1 MATPE
6 TASPSYCFDDVT
18 VDRQNFRI
26 HKNDEVR
33 SLEPRAFDLLVY
45 LIEQRGRVV
54 EKQELFERVWKE
66 AFVTDNAL
74 TRAIKEIRRT
84 IGDDASS
91 PRYIETLPKRGYR
104 FIAEVK
110 SARQATQAARTGEA
124 PRPQDLAEALNYK
137 IVGKLGQGGGGVVYL
152 ARDARLQRAVVLKFL
167 SEELV
172 ADEKAR
178 KRFLREARLASAL
191 DHPNI
196 CTIHEINETN
206 GLDFIVMQ
214 YVEGKTLKQIL
225 AGRPLEIDAALAI
238 AIQVADGLTAAHQ
251 QGIVH
256 RDIKPGNV
264 IISDAGRVKI
274 LDFGLAKSLAYDAV
288 AGSDEPSELTRQGA
302 RVGTPAYMSPEQVRG
317 EKVDHRSDIFSF
329 GAVLY
334 TMVTGR
340 SPFKGKNETPVD
352 IMHSVAHESPPSA
365 SEVNDRVPA
374 ELEAIIERAMEKDP
388 GKRYQMTQDL
398 LEDLRRLKQNSQ
410 SDGAAIR
417 RALTRPRI
425 NVRPFA
431 LAAFGL
437 AMIVVLG
444 FGLQAFFRPS
454 SSHRVIN
461 SLVVLPFT
469 NSNKDPNSEYLSD
482 GITESITNSLSQVS
496 QLKVMARTTAFR
508 YKGRDSDPQMVGQEL
523 KVDGVLTGK
532 VTLQGDSLLVQ
543 AELVD
548 AADGTELWGEKY
560 SRKMSDILTLQE
572 EIARRISEKLRLK
585 LTGEED
591 KRLSK
596 SYTANTEAYQ
606 LYLKGRY
613 YWNKR
618 TEESYQ
624 KAIELFRQAI
634 DRDRNYALA
643 YSGLADS
650 YSFLSN
656 QGKRPPR
663 EAFPLAKEAAERAIE
678 LDDTLAEGHTS
689 LAYVK
694 LYYDWDWKGAQQEYI
709 RAIELNPN
717 YATPHHGYA
726 YYLIS
731 TGRTEEALVEIQR
744 AQEIDPLSLVVN
756 TDYGEF
762 YCFAHRPDEAIAQ
775 LQKAIE
781 MEPAF
786 VRAHFLLG
794 RAYVQK
800 GHCSEAIAE
809 FQRARDLDKDSLEM
823 LGAIGLGYALCGQP
837 GEARKVLDDLLQ
849 RAKQRYVSP
858 HLAAVIYAA
867 LGDRDEGFAW
877 LDKAFEMRFGPLIY
891 LKVNPIWDPLRSDA
905 RFPDRLRR
913 VGLAP

>member
-6 TASPSYCFDDVT
+6 TASPSCYYFDDVT

-26 HKNDEVR
+26 QKNDEVR

-54 EKQELFERVWKE
+54 EKQELFDRVWKE

-74 TRAIKEIRRT
+74 TRAIKEIRRA

-110 SARQATQAARTGEA
+110 SATDATPAAPAEA
-124 PRPQDLAEALNYK
+124 RGAEDLAEALNYK

-152 ARDARLQRAVVLKFL
+152 ARDTRLQRAVVLKFL

-172 ADEKAR
+172 ADERAR

-196 CTIHEINETN
+196 CTIFEINEAN

-214 YVEGKTLKQIL
+214 YVEGKTLKQIIT
-225 AGRPLEIDAALAI
+225 GRPLEIDAALAI
-238 AIQVADGLTAAHQ
+238 AIQVADGLAAAHQ
-251 QGIVH
+251 QKIVH
-256 RDIKPGNV
+256 RDIKPGNIV
-264 IISDAGRVKI
+264 ISDTGRVKI
-274 LDFGLAKSLAYDAV
+274 LDFGLAKSLAYSTVASSEDAT
-288 AGSDEPSELTRQGA
+288 ELTRQGA
-302 RVGTPAYMSPEQVRG
+302 QVGTPAYMSPEQVRG
-317 EKVDHRSDIFSF
+317 EKIDHRSDIFSF

-340 SPFKGKNETPVD
+340 SPFKGKNKTPVD
-352 IMHSVAHESPPSA
+352 IMHSVAHERPPSA
-365 SEVNDRVPA
+365 SELNDRVPA
-374 ELEAIIERAMEKDP
+374 ELEAIIERAMAKDP
-388 GKRYQMTQDL
+388 GERYQTIQDL
-398 LEDLRRLKQNSQ
+398 LEDLQRLKQHSQ

-417 RALTRPRI
+417 RALSRPRI

-431 LAAFGL
+431 FAALAL
-437 AMIVVLG
+437 AMLAVIGV
-444 FGLQAFFRPS
+444 GLQALFRS
-454 SSHRVIN
+454 SSSRHPIS

-469 NSNKDPNSEYLSD
+469 NNNNDPNSDYLSD
-482 GITESITNSLSQVS
+482 GITESIINSLSQVS

-508 YKGRDSDPQMVGQEL
+508 YKGKDSDPQTVAQEL

-532 VTLQGDSLLVQ
+532 VTQQGDSLLVQ
-543 AELVD
+543 AELVN

-560 SRKMSDILTLQE
+560 SRKMADILTVQE
-572 EIARRISEKLRLK
+572 EIARRISERLRLR
-585 LTGEED
+585 LTGEEE

-624 KAIELFRQAI
+624 KAIESFRQAI

-643 YSGLADS
+643 YSGLADC

-694 LYYDWDWKGAQQEYI
+694 LYYDWDWKGAEQEYI

-717 YATPHHGYA
+717 YSTPHHGYA

-731 TGRTEEALVEIQR
+731 TGRTEEAIAEIQR
-744 AQEIDPLSLVVN
+744 AQEIDPLSLIVN

-762 YCFAHRPDEAIAQ
+762 YYFAHRPAEAIAQ

-781 MEPAF
+781 MEPSF

-800 GHCSEAIAE
+800 GQCGEAIGA
-809 FQRARDLDKDSLEM
+809 FQKARDLDKDSLEM
-823 LGAIGLGYALCGQP
+823 LGAIGLGYALCGQQ

-858 HLAAVIYAA
+858 HLVAVIYAA

-891 LKVNPIWDPLRSDA
+891 LKVNPIWDPLRSDP

-913 VGLAP
+913 VSLSP

>member
-1 MATPE
+1 MSTPE
-6 TASPSYCFDDVT
+6 TASPSCYYFDDVT
-18 VDRQNFRI
+18 VDRRNFRI
-26 HKNDEVR
+26 QKNDEVR

-54 EKQELFERVWKE
+54 EKQELFDRVWKE

-74 TRAIKEIRRT
+74 TRAIKEIRRA

-110 SARQATQAARTGEA
+110 SATDAKPAAPAEA
-124 PRPQDLAEALNYK
+124 RGAEDLAEALNYK
-137 IVGKLGQGGGGVVYL
+137 IVSKLGQGGGGVVYL

-172 ADEKAR
+172 ADERAR

-196 CTIHEINETN
+196 CTIFEINEAN

-214 YVEGKTLKQIL
+214 YVEGKTLKQIIT
-225 AGRPLEIDAALAI
+225 GRPLEIDAALAI
-238 AIQVADGLTAAHQ
+238 AIQVADGLAAAHQ
-251 QGIVH
+251 QKIVH
-256 RDIKPGNV
+256 RDIKPGNIV
-264 IISDAGRVKI
+264 ISDTGRVKI
-274 LDFGLAKSLAYDAV
+274 LDFGLAKSLAYSTVASFEDAT
-288 AGSDEPSELTRQGA
+288 ELTRQGA
-302 RVGTPAYMSPEQVRG
+302 QVGTPAYMSPEQVRG
-317 EKVDHRSDIFSF
+317 EKIDHRSDIFSF

-340 SPFKGKNETPVD
+340 SPFKGKNKTPVD
-352 IMHSVAHESPPSA
+352 IMHSVAHERPPSA
-365 SEVNDRVPA
+365 GELNDRVPA
-374 ELEAIIERAMEKDP
+374 ELEAIIERAMAKDP
-388 GKRYQMTQDL
+388 GERYQTIQDL
-398 LEDLRRLKQNSQ
+398 LEDLRRLKQHSQ

-417 RALTRPRI
+417 RALSRPRI

-431 LAAFGL
+431 FAALGL
-437 AMIVVLG
+437 AMLALIGV
-444 FGLQAFFRPS
+444 GLQAFLRPS
-454 SSHRVIN
+454 SSHHPIS

-469 NSNKDPNSEYLSD
+469 NNNNDPNSDYLSD
-482 GITESITNSLSQVS
+482 GITESIINSLSQVS
-496 QLKVMARTTAFR
+496 HLKVMARTTAFR
-508 YKGRDSDPQMVGQEL
+508 YKGKDSDPQTVGREL

-532 VTLQGDSLLVQ
+532 VTQQGDSLLVQ
-543 AELVD
+543 AELVN
-548 AADGTELWGEKY
+548 AADGSELWGEKY
-560 SRKMSDILTLQE
+560 TRKMSDILTVQE
-572 EIARRISEKLRLK
+572 EIARRISERLRLR
-585 LTGEED
+585 LTGEEE

-624 KAIELFRQAI
+624 KAIESFRQAI

-643 YSGLADS
+643 YTGLADS
-650 YSFLSN
+650 YSFLSS
-656 QGKRPPR
+656 QGIRPPR
-663 EAFPLAKEAAERAIE
+663 EVFPLAKEAAERAIE

-694 LYYDWDWKGAQQEYI
+694 LYYDWDWKGAEEEYI

-717 YATPHHGYA
+717 YSTPHHGYA

-731 TGRTEEALVEIQR
+731 TGRTEEAIAEIQR
-744 AQEIDPLSLVVN
+744 AQEIDPLSLIVN

-762 YCFAHRPDEAIAQ
+762 YYFAHRPAEAIAQ
-775 LQKAIE
+775 FQKAIE
-781 MEPAF
+781 MEPTF

-800 GHCSEAIAE
+800 GQCGEAIGE
-809 FQRARDLDKDSLEM
+809 FQKARDLDKDSLEM
-823 LGAIGLGYALCGQP
+823 LGAIGLGYALCGQQ

-858 HLAAVIYAA
+858 HLVAVIYAA
-867 LGDRDEGFAW
+867 LGDRNEGFAW

-891 LKVNPIWDPLRSDA
+891 LKVNPIWDPLRSDP

-913 VGLAP
+913 VGLSP